1 MGFICPLNKW
11 LNNDQMKKII
21 WILSQL
27 LLIIKMI
34 LFLNNIFI
42 YFYKLWKYN
51 KKKKKKIFDL
61 NLTLFI
67 IEIMYLLNYLL
78 FYLLKF

>member
-1 MGFICPLNKW
+1 
-11 LNNDQMKKII
+11 
-21 WILSQL
+21 
-27 LLIIKMI
+27 MI

-51 KKKKKKIFDL
+51 NNKKKKIFDL